1 MKTRPLIGWHSE
13 SNQSEAWFQKH
24 FWSPIHFI
32 QLLMSWPMIYYGIN
46 LKSNLIIIRI
56 FKLIIFRFIP
66 FFMLMAQSHQH
77 RQAKIV
83 SILYCISQ
91 KKLPHPSL
99 GCYTRCS
106 YYLKSDKFVGRKIF
120 GGSHLG
126 ITWQL
131 SIFQTYSPICH
142 SRCSS
147 SCGGPVAVRDKTNRE
162 WGRAICN
169 ILGYNH

>member
-1 MKTRPLIGWHSE
+1 
-13 SNQSEAWFQKH
+13 
-24 FWSPIHFI
+24 
-32 QLLMSWPMIYYGIN
+32 MSWPMISYGIN
-46 LKSNLIIIRI
+46 MKINLIIIWF
-56 FKLIIFRFIP
+56 FKLTIFRFIP

-91 KKLPHPSL
+91 KKLPQPSP
-99 GCYTRCS
+99 GYHTRYS

-169 ILGYNH
+169 IFRYNYLLMNETL

>member
-1 MKTRPLIGWHSE
+1 MSPTNQSARGLVPKTLSVSNSLYLITHEPAHDLVWYQSENE
-13 SNQSEAWFQKH
+13 SNNHKNFQITNYFQIHSIFHVDGSK
-24 FWSPIHFI
+24 SSTQAGKIRVHFI
-32 QLLMSWPMIYYGIN
+32 
-46 LKSNLIIIRI
+46 
-56 FKLIIFRFIP
+56 
-66 FFMLMAQSHQH
+66 
-77 RQAKIV
+77 
-83 SILYCISQ
+83 LYLS
-91 KKLPHPSL
+91 KKLPQ
-99 GCYTRCS
+99 
-106 YYLKSDKFVGRKIF
+106 FVGRKIF

>member
-1 MKTRPLIGWHSE
+1 MIFQINNFQIHSIFHVDD
-13 SNQSEAWFQKH
+13 SKSSTQAGK
-24 FWSPIHFI
+24 IRVHFI
-32 QLLMSWPMIYYGIN
+32 
-46 LKSNLIIIRI
+46 
-56 FKLIIFRFIP
+56 
-66 FFMLMAQSHQH
+66 
-77 RQAKIV
+77 
-83 SILYCISQ
+83 LYLS
-91 KKLPHPSL
+91 KKLPQPSP

-169 ILGYNH
+169 IFRYNYLSMNETL